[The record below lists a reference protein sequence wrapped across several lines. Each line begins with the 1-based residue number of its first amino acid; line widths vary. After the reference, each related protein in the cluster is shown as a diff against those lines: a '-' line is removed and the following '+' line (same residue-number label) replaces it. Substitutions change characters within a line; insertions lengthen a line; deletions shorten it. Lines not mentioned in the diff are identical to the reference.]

1 MGRKK
6 LLFFALF
13 LSLLI
18 HLILVVTVDGYKRLF
33 IKRQDVQSE
42 QNRYFEVVPYPSSG
56 WKDFPESKKNTRFL
70 GPKNYFTK
78 EETIP
83 KIGKFPSPKIFEQM
97 PVIQEQLEETNKKET
112 EIKAEEKPKNLLQ
125 NEKEI
130 RRDDTDVVVK
140 ERLPA
145 YEKLV
150 PKTPELLAKMPKEES
165 INLNRG
171 TVKSGKELII
181 NTKEYKYW
189 YYLQRMKNKIELL
202 WQYPEEAKVR
212 GLSGLLKINFS
223 VDKSGKLKEIVITDS
238 SGYKFFDD
246 AAVKALKDAA
256 PFSVFP
262 DTWDIE
268 RLNIEGTFIYE
279 LNVLR

>member
-6 LLFFALF
+6 MLFFALF
-13 LSLLI
+13 LSILM
-18 HLILVVTVDGYKRLF
+18 HLILVITIDGYKRLF
-33 IKRQDVQSE
+33 IKRLYTQSQ
-42 QNRYFEVVPYPSSG
+42 QNRYFEVLPYPPSG
-56 WKDFPESKKNTRFL
+56 WKDFPEIKKNTRFL

-83 KIGKFPSPKIFEQM
+83 EISKFPSPKIFEQV
-97 PVIQEQLEETNKKET
+97 PVIPKVTEETNKKEP
-112 EIKAEEKPKNLLQ
+112 EVKGEKPKNPPQ

-130 RRDDTDVVVK
+130 KRDDTDFVVK

-150 PKTPELLAKMPKEES
+150 PKTPELLVKMPKEES

-181 NTKEYKYW
+181 NTREYKYW
-189 YYLQRMKNKIELL
+189 HYLQKMKNKIELL

-212 GLSGLLKINFS
+212 GLSGVLKINFS
-223 VDKSGKLKEIVITDS
+223 VDKDGKLREIVITDS
-238 SGYKFFDD
+238 SGYKFFDY

-268 RLNIEGTFIYE
+268 KLNIEGTFIYE